1 MLRRAA
7 RCTAAALAVAS
18 LGSLALAADW
28 PQWRGPGRDGVAGAF
43 KAPKAWPAK
52 LTKVWSVEAGGGHA
66 SPLVAGGKVY
76 LHARQGG
83 DETVSAFDL
92 ASGKLL
98 WRDSY
103 PTSYSPAP
111 EAQKHGQ
118 GPFATPAL
126 DGGVLYAFGINEILS
141 AYDAAAGKLLWRHD
155 FGKEFPTPR
164 PYYGTSASPL
174 VADGM
179 VVVQAGGEGKGALVA
194 LDAKTGKPRWRLDGD
209 GPGYG
214 SPVVAALG
222 GVRQVIVP
230 TQKKILGAALA
241 SGEKLWE
248 MPFQVPY
255 DQNILTPVVTGDGF
269 IMSGEDMDTQ
279 AIRVVKKEGKWATE
293 KVWSN
298 RAITMYM
305 SSPVLA
311 DGLLCGFSSFRRG
324 HVFCADAKTG
334 EVRWK
339 TEGNEGESAAV
350 VAGGGHVF
358 VLRNDAELQV
368 LQRTG
373 GEIRKV
379 AQYTVADAATWAHP
393 VVMDGRILV
402 KDAARLTLWSLG

>member
-1 MLRRAA
+1 V
-7 RCTAAALAVAS
+7 ALAAVS

-28 PQWRGPGRDGVAGAF
+28 PQWRGPGRDGVAAF
-43 KAPKAWPAK
+43 TAPKAWPAK
-52 LTKVWSVEAGGGHA
+52 LTKVWSVEAGGGHS

-103 PTSYSPAP
+103 PTSYSPAA
-111 EAQKHGQ
+111 EAQRHGL

-126 DGGVLYAFGINEILS
+126 DGGMLYAFGINEILS
-141 AYDAAAGKLLWRHD
+141 AYDAASGKLLWRHD
-155 FGKEFPTPR
+155 FGKEYPTPR
-164 PYYGTSASPL
+164 PYYGTSSSPL
-174 VADGM
+174 VMDGM
-179 VVVQAGGEGKGALVA
+179 VVVQAGGEGKGAVVA

-214 SPVVAALG
+214 SPVVAELG

-241 SGEKLWE
+241 TGEKLWE

-255 DQNILTPVVTGDGF
+255 DQNILTPVVTADTF
-269 IMSGEDMDTQ
+269 IMSGEDTDAQ
-279 AIRVVKKEGKWATE
+279 AIRVSKKDGKWSAE
-293 KVWSN
+293 KVWADRS
-298 RAITMYM
+298 ISMYM
-305 SSPVLA
+305 SSPVLW
-311 DGLLCGFSSFRRG
+311 DGLLCGFSSVRRG
-324 HVFCADAKTG
+324 HVFCADPKTG

-339 TEGNEGESAAV
+339 TEGSEGESAAV
-350 VAGGGHVF
+350 VAGGSHLF

-368 LQRTG
+368 IQRTG

-379 AQYTVADAATWAHP
+379 AQYTVADAATWASP

-402 KDAARLTLWSLG
+402 KDAMRLTLWSLG